1 MKRQSMFFH
10 IIRGALIGI
19 GGAVGLMLTL
29 VYVMT
34 PEASAQ
40 AAACQ
45 SRDSLMKLLEER
57 YAEKPVAAG
66 LEAGGRLI
74 ELFTSTDNESWTMVM
89 TTAVGESCVMAV
101 GKHWLESKQ
110 PVVDGPAA

>member
-1 MKRQSMFFH
+1 MTRQFMLFH
-10 IIRGALIGI
+10 IVRNALIGI
-19 GGAVGLMLTL
+19 VGVVGLTLTL
-29 VYVMT
+29 VYAT
-34 PEASAQ
+34 TTDASAQ

-89 TTAVGESCVMAV
+89 TMPAGESCVMAV
-101 GKHWLESKQ
+101 GKYWLENMR
-110 PVVDGPAA
+110 PAVDGPAA

>member
-1 MKRQSMFFH
+1 MFFH
-10 IIRGALIGI
+10 IIRGVLTGI

-29 VYVMT
+29 VYAMT

-89 TTAVGESCVMAV
+89 TMPAGESCVMAV
-101 GKHWLESKQ
+101 GKYWLENMR
-110 PVVDGPAA
+110 PAVDGPAA